1 MTCPECGEPA
11 AHREPA
17 DLVPWEAHGMTR
29 PQWSHTDGSALC
41 PVPGPSGGYRPAQ
54 PAPAHTHNLTPSSAP
69 ARKRPGW
76 IPRPACATTGRP
88 LNARPKPTEKG
99 ATPQ

>member
-54 PAPAHTHNLTPSSAP
+54 PAPAHTQPDPELGSRSQAARLDSPPSM
-69 ARKRPGW
+69 RHHW
-76 IPRPACATTGRP
+76 QATERE
-88 LNARPKPTEKG
+88 AE
-99 ATPQ
+99 AD